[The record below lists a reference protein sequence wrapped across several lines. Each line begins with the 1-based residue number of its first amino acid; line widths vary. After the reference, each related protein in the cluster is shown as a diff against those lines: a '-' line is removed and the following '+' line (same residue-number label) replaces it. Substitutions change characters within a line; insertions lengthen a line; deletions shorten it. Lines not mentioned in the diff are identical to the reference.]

1 MVLGSIVI
9 GLGGFGGRIALAT
22 TKGPLAPAAPTPIVT
37 PASYVVWSHGKDRD
51 RSNVGVV

>member
-9 GLGGFGGRIALAT
+9 GLGGVRGPDRLSDYERT
-22 TKGPLAPAAPTPIVT
+22 TGAAPTPIVT